1 MRRRKPSKDLTDL
14 LAADIRAGVFSP
26 GSWLKQ
32 IELQRRY
39 DASRSEIRKTL
50 VTLFN
55 KRIIRYEQ
63 NRGYYVHHEDGA
75 STDEIRD
82 IRIMLE
88 TSAVEFMI
96 RNVQQKQLHELHA
109 LAQKFVD
116 QIQTDRMTEIYE
128 TNIAFHAA
136 LLATSGNG
144 SLVDLVAELRLRT
157 PPATASQWARLAR
170 IKQSGREHFEMVDA
184 LTEKDEERLKSVI
197 RAHIE
202 QSAPT
207 D

>member
-1 MRRRKPSKDLTDL
+1 M
-14 LAADIRAGVFSP
+14 FSP

-32 IELQRRY
+32 IDLQRRY

-50 VTLFN
+50 ETLFN

-96 RNVQQKQLHELHA
+96 KWVEADQIDGLYV
-109 LAQKFVD
+109 LAQRFVD
-116 QIQTDRMTEIYE
+116 QIRTDKIMEVYE
-128 TNIAFHAA
+128 TNIAFHTAM
-136 LLATSGNG
+136 LATSGNA
-144 SLVDLVAELRLRT
+144 SLVDLVSELRLRT
-157 PPATASQWARLAR
+157 PPAPASQWGSYDR
-170 IKQSGREHFEMVDA
+170 IEQSGREHFAMVDA
-184 LTEKDEERLKSVI
+184 LAEKDAEKLKAVI
-197 RAHIE
+197 RAHID
-202 QSAPT
+202 QSEIP